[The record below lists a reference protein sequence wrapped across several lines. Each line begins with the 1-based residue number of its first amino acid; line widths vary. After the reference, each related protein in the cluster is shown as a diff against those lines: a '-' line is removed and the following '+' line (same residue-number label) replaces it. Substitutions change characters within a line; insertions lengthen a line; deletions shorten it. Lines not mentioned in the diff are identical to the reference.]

1 MARLDFEI
9 SGQAFKKEE
18 SRFVVLKQKNQNP
31 DYVNA
36 RFVENNTEYRV
47 QRAFLKWE
55 DPLEQRK

>member
-9 SGQAFKKEE
+9 SGQTFKKEE
-18 SRFVVLKQKNQNP
+18 SRFVVLRQKNQNP

-55 DPLEQRK
+55 NPLEQHK